1 MARGT
6 KYVHNS
12 NCAVIKGNSG
22 LVDLTLKLA
31 DARAQLPE
39 EGLVSQDAWE

>member
-1 MARGT
+1 M
-6 KYVHNS
+6 HNS

-39 EGLVSQDAWE
+39 EGLMSKDGGE